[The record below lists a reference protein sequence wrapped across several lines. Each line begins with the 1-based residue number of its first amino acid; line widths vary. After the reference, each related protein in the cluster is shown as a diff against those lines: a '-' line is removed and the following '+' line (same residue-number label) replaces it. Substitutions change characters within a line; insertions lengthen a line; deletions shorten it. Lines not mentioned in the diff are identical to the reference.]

1 MKIGIVIRRLNTRG
15 GTERRTS
22 ELIKGLL
29 AAGHEIH
36 LFAESWEEDLARE
49 LHCHKIYSFK
59 LTRWLKVLSFA
70 ASAADAVKKWPLDLI
85 HSQARTYADDL
96 ATLGGGCHADYLDH
110 LLADMP
116 PSRQRWERWQL
127 FNRVTLA
134 LERAQYRRCARL
146 ILNSNLAKEGL
157 LRYYPEAANKCRVIH
172 NGVDGDFF
180 QPNAEM
186 RQQWRDRLGLSEA
199 VVFLF
204 VGSGF
209 ERKGLGEFIQAL
221 ALTQQ
226 RHPQRALR
234 GLVVG
239 NGDIPAYQTL
249 AERLG
254 LGDKMLFVGAA
265 ADPRPYYCAGDVFVL
280 PTRFDPYANTTNE
293 ALASGLPVITT
304 RSNGASER
312 VSPEVGYVI
321 NLTGDIETMAAAMG
335 ELLDDNRRRT
345 LGRRAREIALQ
356 HPWSEVTRQTLAV
369 YDEIL
374 AERAKS

>member
-29 AAGHEIH
+29 AAGHDLH

-49 LHCHKIYSFK
+49 LHCHKVYSFK

-70 ASAADAVKKWPLDLI
+70 ASAAAAVKKWPLDLI

-110 LLADMP
+110 FLADSS
-116 PSRQRWERWQL
+116 PSRQRRERWHL

-134 LERAQYRRCARL
+134 VERAQYHRCARL
-146 ILNSNLAKEGL
+146 ILNSNLAKAGL
-157 LRYYPEAANKCRVIH
+157 LRYYPEAADKCRVIH
-172 NGVDGDFF
+172 NGVDGDLF

-186 RQQWRDRLGLSEA
+186 RQQWRDKLGLQEA

-226 RHPQRALR
+226 RHPHRALR

-239 NGDIPAYQTL
+239 NGDIPNYQTM

-265 ADPRPYYCAGDVFVL
+265 ADTRPYYCAGDIFVL

-304 RSNGASER
+304 RGNGASER
-312 VSPEVGYVI
+312 VSSEVGYVVSH
-321 NLTGDIETMAAAMG
+321 TGDIEALAAAMG
-335 ELLDDNRRRT
+335 ELLDEARRRAT
-345 LGRRAREIALQ
+345 GRRAREVALQ
-356 HPWSEVTRQTLAV
+356 HPWAEVTRQTIAV
-369 YDEIL
+369 YEEIL
-374 AERAKS
+374 EERAKT

>member
-36 LFAESWEEDLARE
+36 LFAESWEEDLVRE
-49 LHCHKIYSFK
+49 LQCHKIFTFK
-59 LTRWLKVLSFA
+59 LTRWLKILSFA
-70 ASAADAVKKWPLDLI
+70 ASAADAVKKVPLDII

-116 PSRQRWERWQL
+116 PARQRRERRQL
-127 FNRVTLA
+127 FNKVTLS

-146 ILNSNLAKEGL
+146 ILNSHLAKAGL
-157 LRYYPEAANKCRVIH
+157 LRHYPAAEAKCRVIH

-180 QPNAEM
+180 QPNEAM
-186 RQQWRDRLGLSEA
+186 RQLWRTKLNLSEG
-199 VVFLF
+199 VVFGF

-209 ERKGLGEFIQAL
+209 ERKGLGEFLRAL
-221 ALTQQ
+221 ALAQKQ
-226 RHPQRALR
+226 NPGRRLL

-239 NGDIPAYQTL
+239 NGDIPAYQAQ
-249 AERLG
+249 AEALG
-254 LGDKMLFVGAA
+254 IGAQVVFTGAA
-265 ADPRPYYCAGDVFVL
+265 TDTRPYYCAADVFVL

-304 RSNGASER
+304 RGNGASER
-312 VSPEVGYVI
+312 VIPEVGYVI
-321 NLTGDIETMAAAMG
+321 DHTGDIETMAAAMG
-335 ELLDDNRRRT
+335 ELLDNGWRREM
-345 LGRRAREIALQ
+345 GRRAREVALQ
-356 HPWSEVTRQTLAV
+356 HPWSEVTRQTIAV
-369 YDEIL
+369 YEEIL
-374 AERAKS
+374 AERAQS